1 MFNCFD
7 ATILSLLLIMLTI
20 LMFDSHRVINSIYND
35 YLLSIIIV
43 YSLFIN
49 FIEKELFSIKFLIH
63 LSLVLVFL
71 LLTKQVSI
79 SFYMMI
85 LFFYI
90 LKILKEKKSK
100 KDLIKAALLLIIIP
114 LTFLGIW
121 NVYIKQFDMEKQFV
135 VSDIRISE
143 LKDIITN
150 SNNSKHI
157 IYTNYI
163 EALKNYKISFFKFF
177 DLSYLKLFLIF
188 SLIYFITFIKT
199 RKADSIKLYI
209 TILIGMVGYALLMLL
224 LYLFSFGA
232 EGYTL
237 ASFDRYMDTYVL
249 IEYLLVIF
257 YIIYDKKI
265 YIQLIISFMLILI
278 MDRSAW
284 HYLKP
289 AIVKNQ
295 ITNEEIVANDIIKRT
310 EDNSKIF
317 LLAQDTG
324 ATYQFSVKYYAN
336 PRITNLKGY
345 ELPIIEESEDYFYNN
360 INDYMLKFDYLYVV
374 NTTEDINNNY
384 DFIFKSIKNNELYK
398 INDNKGKVTIKKVK

>member
-1 MFNCFD
+1 
-7 ATILSLLLIMLTI
+7 
-20 LMFDSHRVINSIYND
+20 
-35 YLLSIIIV
+35 
-43 YSLFIN
+43 
-49 FIEKELFSIKFLIH
+49 
-63 LSLVLVFL
+63 
-71 LLTKQVSI
+71 
-79 SFYMMI
+79 
-85 LFFYI
+85 
-90 LKILKEKKSK
+90 
-100 KDLIKAALLLIIIP
+100 
-114 LTFLGIW
+114 
-121 NVYIKQFDMEKQFV
+121 
-135 VSDIRISE
+135 
-143 LKDIITN
+143 
-150 SNNSKHI
+150 
-157 IYTNYI
+157 
-163 EALKNYKISFFKFF
+163 
-177 DLSYLKLFLIF
+177 
-188 SLIYFITFIKT
+188 
-199 RKADSIKLYI
+199 
-209 TILIGMVGYALLMLL
+209 
-224 LYLFSFGA
+224 
-232 EGYTL
+232 
-237 ASFDRYMDTYVL
+237 MDTFVL

-317 LLAQDTG
+317 LLSQDTG